1 MERNRSLEENAVT
14 YEKKEKVGIITFNR
28 PHRLNAINDALLK
41 GFIHQLRTAQKD
53 PEVLSVIVTGA
64 GRAFCAGEDLKET
77 SSGKSF
83 EQWTIEVDALQE
95 VQRVILGLGKPL
107 IAAINGYAVG
117 GGLEFA
123 LSSDIR
129 IAAEDAMFGFP
140 ETSVG
145 LTVTT
150 AGTKLITQIVGLGK
164 AKELILTG
172 RFVDA
177 REALEIGLVNQVVAA
192 EALLDQAM
200 EMCRSINQRSP
211 LAIKLSRIAI
221 DQGLNASFE
230 QILELEA
237 SHLLT
242 CMNSNEQQ
250 ALVEKKLKTMQAGKV
265 E

>member
-1 MERNRSLEENAVT
+1 MEADAVIYQKREN
-14 YEKKEKVGIITFNR
+14 VGIITFNR
-28 PHRLNAINDALLK
+28 PHRLNAINQALLK
-41 GFIHQLRTAQKD
+41 GFIHQLQNVQQD
-53 PEVLSVIVTGA
+53 PDVRSVILTGA

-83 EQWTIEVDALQE
+83 EQWTIEVDALQD

-107 IAAINGYAVG
+107 IAAVNGYALG

-123 LSSDIR
+123 LSCDMR
-129 IAAEDAMFGFP
+129 IAAEDARLGFP
-140 ETSVG
+140 ETGVG

-172 RFVDA
+172 RCVDA
-177 REALEIGLVNQVVAA
+177 HEALDIGLVNQVVDA
-192 EALLDQAM
+192 EALLDHAM
-200 EMCRSINQRSP
+200 EMCRTINTRSP
-211 LAIKLSRIAI
+211 LAVKLSRIAI
-221 DQGLNASFE
+221 DQGLTASFE

-242 CMNSNEQQ
+242 CINSNEQQ
-250 ALVEKKLKTMQAGKV
+250 ALVKNKLKNMQAGKS
-265 E
+265 